1 MRGRHLC
8 AQPVGREIESGRPV
22 HGKAVAREG
31 LGGRQ
36 LEEPLHHRAEERDV
50 GDGAFAFESGRHGGS
65 DACAW
70 LSTISSWQG
79 EAKRV
84 DKNVERQ

>member
-1 MRGRHLC
+1 MRGPHLC
-8 AQPVGREIESGRPV
+8 AQTVGREIEAGRPV
-22 HGKAVAREG
+22 HGQAVAREG

-50 GDGAFAFESGRHGGS
+50 GDGAFAFEGGRHGGS

-70 LSTISSWQG
+70 LWV
-79 EAKRV
+79 V
-84 DKNVERQ
+84 DDQLVAGGGKTG

>member
-22 HGKAVAREG
+22 YGKAVAREG

-50 GDGAFAFESGRHGGS
+50 GDGAFAFEGGRHGGS

-70 LSTISSWQG
+70 LWV
-79 EAKRV
+79 V
-84 DKNVERQ
+84 DDQLVAGGGKTG